1 MLLSDKDIRA
11 EIDNGRVRI
20 DPFDDSM
27 VQPSSID
34 VRLDR
39 YFRVFENHRYPHID
53 PSVEQVDL
61 TRLVEPEGDEPFILH
76 PGEFV
81 LASTYE
87 VVSLPDDLASRLE
100 GKSSLGRLGLVTHS
114 TAGFIDPGF
123 SGHVTLELSNLA
135 TLPIKLWPGMKIGQL
150 CLFRLTSP
158 AEHPYGSERY
168 GSRYQGQRGRP
179 PPGPSSISIGPR
191 YEPRDEQ
198 DEQDARMSDVRENL
212 TYEQFG
218 VAVRELAQAVADDG
232 YEPDIVLSI
241 ARGGVFVAGGLAY
254 ALDCKNIHL
263 VNVEFYTGVGTT
275 LDMPVML
282 APVPNVIDF
291 SDKKVLITDDVADTG
306 KTLKLVR
313 DFCLDTVAEVRS
325 AVIYEKSHSLVQCE
339 YVWKRTDDWINF
351 PWSVQPPVVR
361 RQGQVLDA

>member
-1 MLLSDKDIRA
+1 
-11 EIDNGRVRI
+11 
-20 DPFDDSM
+20 
-27 VQPSSID
+27 
-34 VRLDR
+34 
-39 YFRVFENHRYPHID
+39 
-53 PSVEQVDL
+53 
-61 TRLVEPEGDEPFILH
+61 
-76 PGEFV
+76 
-81 LASTYE
+81 
-87 VVSLPDDLASRLE
+87 
-100 GKSSLGRLGLVTHS
+100 
-114 TAGFIDPGF
+114 
-123 SGHVTLELSNLA
+123 
-135 TLPIKLWPGMKIGQL
+135 
-150 CLFRLTSP
+150 
-158 AEHPYGSERY
+158 
-168 GSRYQGQRGRP
+168 
-179 PPGPSSISIGPR
+179 
-191 YEPRDEQ
+191 
-198 DEQDARMSDVRENL
+198 MSDVRENL

-351 PWSVQPPVVR
+351 PWSRSACTALPRGTPRSASAERAWVSGTVAA
-361 RQGQVLDA
+361 RQGSAGHSTGGVIAPSDRHTPVPTTHDPGRGGAAWTLSPQDFCSA